1 MVQLSHPYMTT
12 GKTIAL
18 IGHTFVSKFMSLLSN
33 MLFRLGIDF
42 LARSKHLLI
51 SWLWS
56 ASSVILESKKI
67 KSVTVSITSPY
78 ICHEVMIGKDPDAGR
93 DWGQEEKGMTEDAVA
108 GWHHWLDGREFEW
121 IPGVGDGQGGLM
133 CCDSCS
139 RKESDTTGQ
148 LNWTDGTRC
157 HDLSF

>member
-1 MVQLSHPYMTT
+1 M
-12 GKTIAL
+12 
-18 IGHTFVSKFMSLLSN
+18 MSLLSN

-42 LARSKHLLI
+42 LAMSKHLLI

-108 GWHHWLDGREFEW
+108 GWHH
-121 IPGVGDGQGGLM
+121 
-133 CCDSCS
+133 
-139 RKESDTTGQ
+139 
-148 LNWTDGTRC
+148 
-157 HDLSF
+157 